1 MAIDLLN
8 LQPFYV
14 KRDLSDKIFLFYGG
28 IGTRKTSVSCRFP
41 KPLLLACERGYNFI
55 NNVHVVDITSWRDIK
70 EVLKQAKKNE
80 VKGKYQTI
88 IFDTVRI
95 AYNLCYNYILNT
107 YSIQDPGELGFG
119 KGWRLIR
126 EEFEKVILDFTKAG
140 YAVVFIA
147 HEDELA
153 ESSKEVKMD
162 IDKRPGAVIRSLSD
176 IVLYC
181 KKELKDGTEDKV
193 TVYAYSENIA
203 AECKTRAMYFPER
216 IEFTYENLEAALKEA
231 IETQLNMDNITD
243 DMIEQSESVAA
254 KNNSK
259 GAMKFDDLKESAIAL
274 AGELLAQ
281 SHLENTVTNLITEI
295 FNGKRLSECNEK
307 DSDKFYFLMDR
318 LEELR

>member
-1 MAIDLLN
+1 MAIDLMN

-80 VKGKYQTI
+80 VKGKFQTI

-216 IEFTYENLEAALKEA
+216 IEFTYENLENALKEA

-243 DMIEQSESVAA
+243 DMIEKAVIENGKKDV
-254 KNNSK
+254 
-259 GAMKFDDLKESAIAL
+259 MKFEDLQDAVINL
-274 AGELLAQ
+274 AGELLDQ
-281 SHLENTVTNLITEI
+281 PHLEAKVTALIDEI
-295 FNGKRLSECNEK
+295 FSGKRLSECNEK

>member
-1 MAIDLLN
+1 MAIDLMN

-70 EVLKQAKKNE
+70 EVLKQAKKQE
-80 VKGKYQTI
+80 VKGKFQTI
-88 IFDTVRI
+88 IFDTIRI

-107 YSIQDPGELGFG
+107 YSVQDPGDLGYG
-119 KGWRLIR
+119 RGWRLIR

-193 TVYAYSENIA
+193 SVYAYSENIN

-216 IEFTYENLEAALKEA
+216 IEFTYENLEAALKQA
-231 IETQLNMDNITD
+231 IETQLDMDNITE
-243 DMIEQSESVAA
+243 DMIEKSLVEE
-254 KNNSK
+254 NNK
-259 GAMKFDDLKESAIAL
+259 KPAVNFDDLKESIIQL
-274 AGELLAQ
+274 AAELLEQ
-281 SHLENTVTNLITEI
+281 PHLEAKVTALIGEI
-295 FNGKRLSECNEK
+295 FSGKRLSECNEK
-307 DSDKFYFLMDR
+307 DSDKFYFLRDR